1 MKHLNVLVKGKVQG
15 VYFRAST
22 KAVADQLGV
31 KGFVLNQPDGTV
43 YLEAEGDTIALDL
56 LLDFCDEGP
65 AGSEVT
71 GVEVTETT
79 ELKHFKN
86 FEVIKKIK

>member
-43 YLEAEGDTIALDL
+43 YLEAEGDAIALDL

-65 AGSEVT
+65 AEAEVT

-86 FEVIKKIK
+86 FEVIKKN